1 MKTKHLQ
8 IGRAGRYMLLL
19 LMLPLMAAKAYA
31 YDFSAVCSTGQTLY
45 YNITDNGN
53 HLVEL
58 TCPGT
63 PYYPW
68 DGYTKPTGNI
78 TIPSTVTYNDVAYT
92 VAAIGD
98 YAFYYCNGLTG
109 SLTIPDSV
117 TEIGGFAFYGC
128 SGFTGSLTIPNS
140 VTEIG
145 GSAFV
150 GCSGFTGSLTIP
162 NSVTYIGEYAFAFC
176 GFTGS
181 LTIPNSVTYIGGG
194 AFAGCSGFTGSL
206 TIPNSVTYIGGSA
219 FDGCSG
225 FTGSLTIPNSVT
237 YIGGFAFYGCYG
249 FTGSLT
255 IPDSVTSIG
264 EYAFDGCSGFTGSLT
279 IPNSVTYIGRNTFYG
294 CSGFTGSLTIPNS
307 VTYIGWYAFEGCSG
321 FTGSLTIP
329 DSVTEI
335 GMYAFAHCSGF
346 TGSLTIPNSVT
357 EIGDYAFAYCTNLQ
371 FLQVEAFNPPIIE
384 NNTFEDVNKA
394 IPVTVPCGSLSAYQ
408 TAPYWSEFTNIQEDF
423 FFTLSV
429 SSANDD
435 MGSATITQQPDCFND
450 VAIVTATPNPSF
462 IFVNWTKNGEVV
474 STEATYTFTLT
485 ENTVLVAN
493 FRQGTGVEENDA
505 ASSANFA
512 YISNG
517 ELVISCEGKNTL
529 HIFDM
534 MGRMLSSQTINGDC
548 RISANRMT
556 AGTYI
561 LNLNGMAQKIVVK

>member
-63 PYYPW
+63 PYSPW
-68 DGYTKPTGNI
+68 DGYTEPTGNI

-109 SLTIPDSV
+109 SLTIPNSV
-117 TEIGGFAFYGC
+117 TEIGEGAFLNC
-128 SGFTGSLTIPNS
+128 SGFTGSLTIGNS

-145 GSAFV
+145 AA
-150 GCSGFTGSLTIP
+150 
-162 NSVTYIGEYAFAFC
+162 AFAF
-176 GFTGS
+176 
-181 LTIPNSVTYIGGG
+181 
-194 AFAGCSGFTGSL
+194 
-206 TIPNSVTYIGGSA
+206 
-219 FDGCSG
+219 
-225 FTGSLTIPNSVT
+225 
-237 YIGGFAFYGCYG
+237 
-249 FTGSLT
+249 
-255 IPDSVTSIG
+255 
-264 EYAFDGCSGFTGSLT
+264 
-279 IPNSVTYIGRNTFYG
+279 
-294 CSGFTGSLTIPNS
+294 
-307 VTYIGWYAFEGCSG
+307 
-321 FTGSLTIP
+321 
-329 DSVTEI
+329 
-335 GMYAFAHCSGF
+335 CSGF

-357 EIGDYAFAYCTNLQ
+357 EIGDYAFEICYGFTGSLTIPDSVTEIGEYAFYNCFGLTGSLTIPNSVTEIGWGAFEGCSGFTGSLTIPNSVTEIGDYAFEGCSGLQ
-371 FLQVEAFNPPIIE
+371 FLQVEAFNPPIIG

-408 TAPYWSEFTNIQEDF
+408 TTPYWSEFTNIQEDF

-429 SSANDD
+429 SSANNN

-450 VAIVTATPNPSF
+450 AIVTATPNQGF

-493 FRQGTGVEENDA
+493 FSQVTGVEENDA

-512 YISNG
+512 CISNG

>member
-63 PYYPW
+63 NYSPW
-68 DGYTKPTGNI
+68 GSYTKPTGNI

-98 YAFYYCNGLTG
+98 DAFYN
-109 SLTIPDSV
+109 
-117 TEIGGFAFYGC
+117 C
-128 SGFTGSLTIPNS
+128 SGLTGSLTIPNS
-140 VTEIG
+140 VTEIEDY
-145 GSAFV
+145 AFYY
-150 GCSGFTGSLTIP
+150 CYGFTGSLTIP
-162 NSVTYIGEYAFAFC
+162 NSVTYIGE
-176 GFTGS
+176 
-181 LTIPNSVTYIGGG
+181 G
-194 AFAGCSGFTGSL
+194 AFEDC
-206 TIPNSVTYIGGSA
+206 
-219 FDGCSG
+219 
-225 FTGSLTIPNSVT
+225 
-237 YIGGFAFYGCYG
+237 
-249 FTGSLT
+249 
-255 IPDSVTSIG
+255 
-264 EYAFDGCSGFTGSLT
+264 
-279 IPNSVTYIGRNTFYG
+279 
-294 CSGFTGSLTIPNS
+294 
-307 VTYIGWYAFEGCSG
+307 
-321 FTGSLTIP
+321 
-329 DSVTEI
+329 
-335 GMYAFAHCSGF
+335 GF

-371 FLQVEAFNPPIIE
+371 FLQVEAFNPPIIG

-408 TAPYWSEFTNIQEDF
+408 TAPYWRDFTNIRE
-423 FFTLSV
+423 
-429 SSANDD
+429 
-435 MGSATITQQPDCFND
+435 
-450 VAIVTATPNPSF
+450 
-462 IFVNWTKNGEVV
+462 
-474 STEATYTFTLT
+474 
-485 ENTVLVAN
+485 
-493 FRQGTGVEENDA
+493 GTGVEENDA

-512 YISNG
+512 CISNG

-534 MGRMLSSQTINGDC
+534 MGRVLSSQTINGDC

>member
-63 PYYPW
+63 PYSPWDGW
-68 DGYTKPTGNI
+68 DGYTEPTGNI

-98 YAFYYCNGLTG
+98 
-109 SLTIPDSV
+109 D
-117 TEIGGFAFYGC
+117 AFYGC

-145 GSAFV
+145 
-150 GCSGFTGSLTIP
+150 
-162 NSVTYIGEYAFAFC
+162 
-176 GFTGS
+176 
-181 LTIPNSVTYIGGG
+181 
-194 AFAGCSGFTGSL
+194 
-206 TIPNSVTYIGGSA
+206 
-219 FDGCSG
+219 
-225 FTGSLTIPNSVT
+225 
-237 YIGGFAFYGCYG
+237 
-249 FTGSLT
+249 
-255 IPDSVTSIG
+255 
-264 EYAFDGCSGFTGSLT
+264 
-279 IPNSVTYIGRNTFYG
+279 
-294 CSGFTGSLTIPNS
+294 
-307 VTYIGWYAFEGCSG
+307 WYAFYNCSG
-321 FTGSLTIP
+321 L
-329 DSVTEI
+329 
-335 GMYAFAHCSGF
+335 

-357 EIGDYAFAYCTNLQ
+357 EIGEYAFAYCTNLQ
-371 FLQVEAFNPPIIE
+371 FLQVEAFNPPIIG
-384 NNTFEDVNKA
+384 NNTFKNVNKA

-408 TAPYWSEFTNIQEDF
+408 TAPYWSDFTNIQEDF

-429 SSANDD
+429 SSANNN
-435 MGSATITQQPDCFND
+435 MGSATITQQPDCTND

-493 FRQGTGVEENDA
+493 FSQVTGVEENDA

>member
-31 YDFSAVCSTGQTLY
+31 YDFSAVCSTGQALY

-63 PYYPW
+63 NYSPW
-68 DGYTKPTGNI
+68 GSYTEPTGNI

-98 YAFYYCNGLTG
+98 DAFYNCSGLTG

-117 TEIGGFAFYGC
+117 TEIGDEAFRSC

-140 VTEIG
+140 VTNIG
-145 GSAFV
+145 GAAF
-150 GCSGFTGSLTIP
+150 
-162 NSVTYIGEYAFAFC
+162 EDC

-181 LTIPNSVTYIGGG
+181 LTIGNSVTYIGEG
-194 AFAGCSGFTGSL
+194 AF
-206 TIPNSVTYIGGSA
+206 Y
-219 FDGCSG
+219 
-225 FTGSLTIPNSVT
+225 
-237 YIGGFAFYGCYG
+237 YCY
-249 FTGSLT
+249 
-255 IPDSVTSIG
+255 
-264 EYAFDGCSGFTGSLT
+264 
-279 IPNSVTYIGRNTFYG
+279 
-294 CSGFTGSLTIPNS
+294 
-307 VTYIGWYAFEGCSG
+307 
-321 FTGSLTIP
+321 
-329 DSVTEI
+329 
-335 GMYAFAHCSGF
+335 GF

-357 EIGDYAFAYCTNLQ
+357 EIGDYAFASCSGFTGSLTIPNSVTGIGEYAFAGCSGFTGSLTIGNSVTEIGDYAFYYCNGLTGSLTIPNSVTEIGEGAFLNCSGFTGSLTIGNSVTEIGAAAFAFCSGFTGSLTIPNSVTEIGESAFAYCTNLQ
-371 FLQVEAFNPPIIE
+371 FLQVEAFNPPIIG

-408 TAPYWSEFTNIQEDF
+408 TAPYWRDFTNIRE
-423 FFTLSV
+423 
-429 SSANDD
+429 
-435 MGSATITQQPDCFND
+435 
-450 VAIVTATPNPSF
+450 
-462 IFVNWTKNGEVV
+462 
-474 STEATYTFTLT
+474 
-485 ENTVLVAN
+485 
-493 FRQGTGVEENDA
+493 GTGVEENDA

-548 RISANRMT
+548 RISANWMT